1 VRQIQCFKRVPARMH
16 LPDLGRPWAAIFV
29 WPVPTAFD
37 LLALNG
43 REARPRPL
51 TDRQACLQALLER
64 SERRDA
70 DASRLR
76 ILTSLGTYG

>member
-1 VRQIQCFKRVPARMH
+1 MRQIQCFKRVPARMH

-51 TDRQACLQALLER
+51 TEATGVFAGPVGAVRAT
-64 SERRDA
+64 RR
-70 DASRLR
+70 
-76 ILTSLGTYG
+76 

>member
-29 WPVPTAFD
+29 LRFQQHSTCLRSTVAKLARGR
-37 LLALNG
+37 LL
-43 REARPRPL
+43 R
-51 TDRQACLQALLER
+51 RQACLQALLER

-70 DASRLR
+70 DPWRLR